1 MSYLGYKANL
11 TPISPLGQAAT
22 SSRVRTGLTGREN
35 ATMLFA
41 AGVDVFASMG
51 CSSEQVSVTIVITRQ
66 NQSTP
71 KVEVRGV
78 EPLSEPIRK
87 VTYPQRGCHQTDLN
101 RRPWL
106 YKSPALPLCYDG
118 MSIRSGN
125 CLRPACTI
133 L

>member
-1 MSYLGYKANL
+1 
-11 TPISPLGQAAT
+11 
-22 SSRVRTGLTGREN
+22 
-35 ATMLFA
+35 MLFA

-71 KVEVRGV
+71 MMEVRGV

-87 VTYPQRGCHQTDLN
+87 VTYPQRGLPSDGFEPPTL
-101 RRPWL
+101 
-106 YKSPALPLCYDG
+106 ALQKP
-118 MSIRSGN
+118 
-125 CLRPACTI
+125 CTTAV

>member
-1 MSYLGYKANL
+1 
-11 TPISPLGQAAT
+11 
-22 SSRVRTGLTGREN
+22 
-35 ATMLFA
+35 MLFA
-41 AGVDVFASMG
+41 AGVSVLADVVCLSK
-51 CSSEQVSVTIVITRQ
+51 QVSVTIVITRQ
-66 NQSTP
+66 NQGTP
-71 KVEVRGV
+71 MMEVRGI

>member
-1 MSYLGYKANL
+1 
-11 TPISPLGQAAT
+11 
-22 SSRVRTGLTGREN
+22 
-35 ATMLFA
+35 MLFA

-71 KVEVRGV
+71 VKVEVRGV

-87 VTYPQRGCHQTDLN
+87 VTYPPKGVPSDGFEPPTL
-101 RRPWL
+101 
-106 YKSPALPLCYDG
+106 ALQKP
-118 MSIRSGN
+118 
-125 CLRPACTI
+125 CTTAV

>member
-1 MSYLGYKANL
+1 
-11 TPISPLGQAAT
+11 
-22 SSRVRTGLTGREN
+22 
-35 ATMLFA
+35 MLFA
-41 AGVDVFASMG
+41 AGLDVFASMV

-71 KVEVRGV
+71 VKVEVRGV

-118 MSIRSGN
+118 KKEGRSGE
-125 CLRPACTI
+125 I
-133 L
+133 